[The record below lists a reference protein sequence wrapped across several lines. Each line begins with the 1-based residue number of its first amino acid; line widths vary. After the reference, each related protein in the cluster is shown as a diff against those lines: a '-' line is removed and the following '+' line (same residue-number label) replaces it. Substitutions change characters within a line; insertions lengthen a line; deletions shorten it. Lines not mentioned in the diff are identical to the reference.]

1 MQGRPL
7 SRPTDSGDPIA
18 TLLGRLEG
26 LLDAY
31 WLTAVSGD
39 VKAAELVRRLL
50 QQQAEMYGMRG
61 KAALPADDEG
71 DDELA
76 KLRAR
81 RAGA

>member
-1 MQGRPL
+1 VSGT
-7 SRPTDSGDPIA
+7 TDSDDPVG
-18 TLLGRLEG
+18 TLLGRLEA
-26 LLDAY
+26 LLEAH
-31 WLTAVSGD
+31 WLTALSGD

-61 KAALPADDEG
+61 KASLPAADEG

-81 RAGA
+81 RASS

>member
-1 MQGRPL
+1 MSGTPAA
-7 SRPTDSGDPIA
+7 TDDPMG
-18 TLLGRLEG
+18 TLLDRLEG

-39 VKAAELVRRLL
+39 VKAAELVRRVLA
-50 QQQAEMYGMRG
+50 QQAEMYGMRG
-61 KAALPADDEG
+61 KVQLPAADKG

>member
-1 MQGRPL
+1 M
-7 SRPTDSGDPIA
+7 SGAPVLPDDPMG

-39 VKAAELVRRLL
+39 VKSAELVRRVLA
-50 QQQAEMYGMRG
+50 QQADLYGG
-61 KAALPADDEG
+61 KVALPAADKG

-81 RAGA
+81 RTSA